1 MILYDT
7 HFADAISFAK
17 LISESEDA
25 DRRFTAAL
33 QGVDLKDDGGV
44 TSHGKTS
51 LRRFHDKVTNRLRGR

>member
-7 HFADAISFAK
+7 TFVDGVSYAK
-17 LISESEDA
+17 MISESEDA

-44 TSHGKTS
+44 TTHGKTP